1 MRNRFL
7 VTIAAVGCA
16 GLLLLSLRQ
25 QRIAVIHDMS
35 TLHRTLDADRARLW
49 AVRADVAARVR
60 PGMLTAEPGDA
71 WPAAVPLSRE
81 VESDDIR

>member
-7 VTIAAVGCA
+7 VTIVAAGAA

-35 TLHRTLDADRARLW
+35 SLHRALDADRAQLW
-49 AVRADVAARVR
+49 KVRAEVAGLVR
-60 PGMLTAEPGDA
+60 PGVLTAEPGDDWA
-71 WPAAVPLSRE
+71 AAVPLSRE
-81 VESDDIR
+81 RGTHERP